1 MASIEAAPRIRHQCS
16 VTKLMEVN
24 NTLAEECKSQLQTT
38 PFGWLLNLHC
48 NIEASG
54 RILEVMAT
62 RWNADARAFQV
73 GDRLI
78 PFTLYDI
85 ALILGLPVRGE
96 PIDLNQAH
104 SGGSMVEKLL
114 DRHLKTTSPDRNKLV
129 TLLTK
134 TSIQVPNRVRLYIA
148 LVFSYFLFPT
158 TSKKVN
164 PSLLPLLDDRANLGT
179 YAWGKAVY
187 DFLVS
192 GLSRAASSM
201 QAKKGRGNLHI
212 QGCTALLQIWA
223 CEHLGV
229 GSKNAEINQPFPR
242 FLAWTHQRMYTKK
255 ASEAFSKSANVLSV
269 LVAMPWEQ
277 DFNVVEE
284 AMETLQ
290 ETHGSSHP
298 IIVRADGAG
307 PSSIPQTPSNELQL
321 ELQAERAE
329 REALARQVRRL
340 KDELDHVKG
349 LVAAVLENSPTIQ
362 QNQAATSQNQPPPS
376 PSQNQPQPSPNE
388 PQPSPN
394 QPPPSPSQNQPQPS
408 PNQPQPSPNQP
419 QPSPSPNQP
428 QPSPN
433 QPPHPPHPHKTSPHP
448 HQTSPHPHPHKASP
462 HPYPHTASPH
472 PHKASCPF
480 KPPLWTCQVHR
491 PRLPREAKLPKGKA
505 AKKAKVAVVDVAS
518 SPSKQDNAGEAAAAM
533 VDLVSSPS
541 KGATSVTYTRA
552 KTRAHKNLMI
562 VAPHSEPVINEW
574 VDAHFLYQPTAADEA
589 VLADFRKKWGAPKRR
604 GTRKRPNEVDSNE
617 MAISTDTYDLTGR
630 EVSSLLAD
638 QAQDDGSRWISTA
651 VVDAFRDVLMRK
663 LTQTGH
669 PPPYINFVISVHGGT
684 TILGMAPSTST
695 QRGKRTR
702 KGKQPI
708 QDDQPQPEAVFRPS
722 WVRSMPTNCNRIFAP
737 AWHNGHFVMMVVDCL
752 QKVFY
757 FFDSLPTAA
766 RRALAPTLRKALE
779 QICMENL
786 KHTDVH
792 TWLLQY
798 KDDIPTQD
806 KYASDCGIFMLTFME
821 SLIFS
826 NKIVQFKEAD
836 CPRIRERILLELYY
850 TSLLPKAVQS

>member
-1 MASIEAAPRIRHQCS
+1 MASIEVAPRIRHQCS

-24 NTLAEECKSQLQTT
+24 KSLAEECKSQLQTT

-96 PIDLNQAH
+96 PIDWNQSH
-104 SGGSMVEKLL
+104 SGGSVVEKLL
-114 DRHLKTTSPDRNKLV
+114 DRHLKTTSPDRTKLV

-229 GSKNAEINQPFPR
+229 GHKNAEINQPFPR

-255 ASEAFSKSANVLSV
+255 ASEAFSNSANVLSV

-298 IIVRADGAG
+298 TISRDDGAG
-307 PSSIPQTPSNELQL
+307 PSSIPQTPSNQLQL

-340 KDELDHVKG
+340 KDELDHVK
-349 LVAAVLENSPTIQ
+349 APTLTKR
-362 QNQAATSQNQPPPS
+362 APTLTKPAPTLTLTKPAPTLTKPA
-376 PSQNQPQPSPNE
+376 PTLTKPAP
-388 PQPSPN
+388 PSPN
-394 QPPPSPSQNQPQPS
+394 QPPPSPSQSQPPPLPSHSQP
-408 PNQPQPSPNQP
+408 P
-419 QPSPSPNQP
+419 PSPSQNEPP
-428 QPSPN
+428 PSQSQLPI
-433 QPPHPPHPHKTSPHP
+433 QTPIVDLPSSP
-448 HQTSPHPHPHKASP
+448 SKA
-462 HPYPHTASPH
+462 
-472 PHKASCPF
+472 
-480 KPPLWTCQVHR
+480 
-491 PRLPREAKLPKGKA
+491 AKRGKA
-505 AKKAKVAVVDVAS
+505 AKKKAKVAVVDLAS
-518 SPSKQDNAGEAAAAM
+518 SPSKRDNAGEAAAAM

-562 VAPHSEPVINEW
+562 VAPHSEPVRNEW

-589 VLADFRKKWGAPKRR
+589 VLADFRKKWGGAKRR
-604 GTRKRPNEVDSNE
+604 ATRKRPNEVDSNE
-617 MAISTDTYDLTGR
+617 MAISTDTYELTGR
-630 EVSSLLAD
+630 EVSSLLGD
-638 QAQDDGSRWISTA
+638 QARDDGSRWISTA
-651 VVDAFRDVLMRK
+651 VVDAFKDVLMQK
-663 LTQTGH
+663 LTESGH
-669 PPPYINFVISVHGGT
+669 PPPYINFIISVHGGT

-708 QDDQPQPEAVFRPS
+708 QDDQPQPQSMFRPS
-722 WVRSMPTNCNRIFAP
+722 WVRSMPTNCNRIFVP
-737 AWHNGHFVMMVVDCL
+737 ACHSGHFVMMVVDCL
-752 QKVFY
+752 EKVFY
-757 FFDSLPTAA
+757 FFDSLPSATH
-766 RRALAPTLRKALE
+766 RALAPTLIPWHHK
-779 QICMENL
+779 
-786 KHTDVH
+786 DVH
-792 TWLLQY
+792 TWLLKY

-806 KYASDCGIFMLTFME
+806 KYA
-821 SLIFS
+821 
-826 NKIVQFKEAD
+826 
-836 CPRIRERILLELYY
+836 
-850 TSLLPKAVQS
+850 

>member
-1 MASIEAAPRIRHQCS
+1 MASIEVAPRIRHQCS

-24 NTLAEECKSQLQTT
+24 KSLAEECKSQLQTT

-96 PIDLNQAH
+96 PIDWNQSH

-114 DRHLKTTSPDRNKLV
+114 DRHLKTTSPDRTKLV

-298 IIVRADGAG
+298 IISRDDGAG

-349 LVAAVLENSPTIQ
+349 LVAAVLENSPNIQ
-362 QNQAATSQNQPPPS
+362 QNQAAPSQNQPPP
-376 PSQNQPQPSPNE
+376 
-388 PQPSPN
+388 
-394 QPPPSPSQNQPQPS
+394 PPSPSAPTLTKRAPTLTKPAPTLTLTKPAPTLTKPAPTLTLTKPAPTLTLTQPAPTLTKPAAHS
-408 PNQPQPSPNQP
+408 
-419 QPSPSPNQP
+419 
-428 QPSPN
+428 
-433 QPPHPPHPHKTSPHP
+433 SPHCGLAKFTV
-448 HQTSPHPHPHKASP
+448 QGCQERQSCQKA
-462 HPYPHTASPH
+462 
-472 PHKASCPF
+472 
-480 KPPLWTCQVHR
+480 
-491 PRLPREAKLPKGKA
+491 A
-505 AKKAKVAVVDVAS
+505 AKKAKVAVVDLAS

-617 MAISTDTYDLTGR
+617 MAISTDTY
-630 EVSSLLAD
+630 EPH
-638 QAQDDGSRWISTA
+638 GSR
-651 VVDAFRDVLMRK
+651 
-663 LTQTGH
+663 G
-669 PPPYINFVISVHGGT
+669 VI
-684 TILGMAPSTST
+684 
-695 QRGKRTR
+695 
-702 KGKQPI
+702 
-708 QDDQPQPEAVFRPS
+708 
-722 WVRSMPTNCNRIFAP
+722 
-737 AWHNGHFVMMVVDCL
+737 
-752 QKVFY
+752 
-757 FFDSLPTAA
+757 
-766 RRALAPTLRKALE
+766 
-779 QICMENL
+779 
-786 KHTDVH
+786 
-792 TWLLQY
+792 
-798 KDDIPTQD
+798 
-806 KYASDCGIFMLTFME
+806 
-821 SLIFS
+821 
-826 NKIVQFKEAD
+826 IV
-836 CPRIRERILLELYY
+836 
-850 TSLLPKAVQS
+850 S

>member
-78 PFTLYDI
+78 PFTLYDV

-290 ETHGSSHP
+290 ESHGSSHP
-298 IIVRADGAG
+298 IMVRADGAG
-307 PSSIPQTPSNELQL
+307 PSSIPQAPSNELQL

-340 KDELDHVKG
+340 KDELDHVKAPT
-349 LVAAVLENSPTIQ
+349 LTSPNPHQ
-362 QNQAATSQNQPPPS
+362 TSPNPHQTSPNPHQ
-376 PSQNQPQPSPNE
+376 PSQTAPTLTKPAPTLTK
-388 PQPSPN
+388 PAPTLTKRAPTLTK
-394 QPPPSPSQNQPQPS
+394 PAPTLTLTKPAPTL
-408 PNQPQPSPNQP
+408 
-419 QPSPSPNQP
+419 
-428 QPSPN
+428 
-433 QPPHPPHPHKTSPHP
+433 K
-448 HQTSPHPHPHKASP
+448 TSPHPHPHKASP

-472 PHKASCPF
+472 PHKASCPL

-491 PRLPREAKLPKGKA
+491 PRLPREAKLPKRRPRWRWWTW
-505 AKKAKVAVVDVAS
+505 AS

-541 KGATSVTYTRA
+541 KGAASVTYARA
-552 KTRAHKNLMI
+552 KTRAQKNLMI

-604 GTRKRPNEVDSNE
+604 GSRKRPNEVDSNE

-651 VVDAFRDVLMRK
+651 VVDAFRDVLIRK

-708 QDDQPQPEAVFRPS
+708 QDDQPQPEAVVRPS

-757 FFDSLPTAA
+757 FFDSLPTAV
-766 RRALAPTLRKALE
+766 RRALAPTLVNTCFE
-779 QICMENL
+779 IS
-786 KHTDVH
+786 VF
-792 TWLLQY
+792 LLTQY
-798 KDDIPTQD
+798 YIP
-806 KYASDCGIFMLTFME
+806 L
-821 SLIFS
+821 
-826 NKIVQFKEAD
+826 
-836 CPRIRERILLELYY
+836 ILLFAACIIEKSFGADMQGELEAYGCPY
-850 TSLLPKAVQS
+850 MAPTIQG

>member
-96 PIDLNQAH
+96 PIDLNQSH

-376 PSQNQPQPSPNE
+376 PSQNQPQPSPNQ

-408 PNQPQPSPNQP
+408 PNEPQ
-419 QPSPSPNQP
+419 PSPNQP

-433 QPPHPPHPHKTSPHP
+433 QPPPSPSQNQPPPSPNQP
-448 HQTSPHPHPHKASP
+448 PPSPSQSQP
-462 HPYPHTASPH
+462 
-472 PHKASCPF
+472 
-480 KPPLWTCQVHR
+480 PPLPSHSQPPPSQSQLPIQAPIVDL
-491 PRLPREAKLPKGKA
+491 PSSPSKAAKKAKLPREAKLPKRRPRWRWWTWQA
-505 AKKAKVAVVDVAS
+505 HHQ
-518 SPSKQDNAGEAAAAM
+518 SKDNAGEAAAAM

-651 VVDAFRDVLMRK
+651 VVDAFKDVLMRK

-757 FFDSLPTAA
+757 FFDSLPTATH
-766 RRALAPTLRKALE
+766 RALAPTLRKALE

-806 KYASDCGIFMLTFME
+806 KYA
-821 SLIFS
+821 
-826 NKIVQFKEAD
+826 
-836 CPRIRERILLELYY
+836 
-850 TSLLPKAVQS
+850 

>member
-96 PIDLNQAH
+96 PIDLNQSH

-340 KDELDHVKG
+340 KDELDHVK
-349 LVAAVLENSPTIQ
+349 APTLTKP
-362 QNQAATSQNQPPPS
+362 APPS
-376 PSQNQPQPSPNE
+376 PSPNQPQPSPNE

-394 QPPPSPSQNQPQPS
+394 QP
-408 PNQPQPSPNQP
+408 
-419 QPSPSPNQP
+419 
-428 QPSPN
+428 
-433 QPPHPPHPHKTSPHP
+433 HPHP
-448 HQTSPHPHPHKASP
+448 HQTSPNPHQTAPTLTKPAPTLTLTKPAPTLTKPAPTLTLTKPAPTLTLTQPAPTLTKPAAHSSP
-462 HPYPHTASPH
+462 HCGLAKFTVQGPRS
-472 PHKASCPF
+472 KA
-480 KPPLWTCQVHR
+480 
-491 PRLPREAKLPKGKA
+491 AKRGKA
-505 AKKAKVAVVDVAS
+505 AKKKAKVAVVDVAS

>member
-1 MASIEAAPRIRHQCS
+1 
-16 VTKLMEVN
+16 MEVN
-24 NTLAEECKSQLQTT
+24 NSLAEECKSQLQTT

-96 PIDLNQAH
+96 PIDWNQSH
-104 SGGSMVEKLL
+104 SGGSVVEKLL
-114 DRHLKTTSPDRNKLV
+114 DRHLKTTSPDRTKLV

-229 GSKNAEINQPFPR
+229 GHKNAEINQPFPR

-255 ASEAFSKSANVLSV
+255 ASEAFSNSANVLSV

-298 IIVRADGAG
+298 TISRDDGAG
-307 PSSIPQTPSNELQL
+307 PSSIPQTPSNQLQL

-349 LVAAVLENSPTIQ
+349 LVAAVLESSPNIQ
-362 QNQAATSQNQPPPS
+362 QNQAAPSQNQPPPS
-376 PSQNQPQPSPNE
+376 PSQNQPQPSPN
-388 PQPSPN
+388 SPN
-394 QPPPSPSQNQPQPS
+394 
-408 PNQPQPSPNQP
+408 
-419 QPSPSPNQP
+419 
-428 QPSPN
+428 
-433 QPPHPPHPHKTSPHP
+433 P
-448 HQTSPHPHPHKASP
+448 HQTSPNPHQTSPTLTLTKPAPTLTKRAPTLTKPAPTLTLTKPAPTLTKPAPTLTLTKPAPTLTLTQPAPTLTLTKRAPTLTLTLTKRAPTLTKPAAHSNPHCGLAKFTVQGCQERQSCQKEGQGGGGGLGKLTIKAGQCRGG
-462 HPYPHTASPH
+462 
-472 PHKASCPF
+472 SCSYGGF
-480 KPPLWTCQVHR
+480 
-491 PRLPREAKLPKGKA
+491 
-505 AKKAKVAVVDVAS
+505 
-518 SPSKQDNAGEAAAAM
+518 
-533 VDLVSSPS
+533 
-541 KGATSVTYTRA
+541 
-552 KTRAHKNLMI
+552 
-562 VAPHSEPVINEW
+562 
-574 VDAHFLYQPTAADEA
+574 AADEA
-589 VLADFRKKWGAPKRR
+589 VLADFRKKWGGAKRR

-617 MAISTDTYDLTGR
+617 MAISTDTYELTGR
-630 EVSSLLAD
+630 EVSSLLGD
-638 QAQDDGSRWISTA
+638 QDRDDGSRWISTA
-651 VVDAFRDVLMRK
+651 VVDAFKDVLMQK
-663 LTQTGH
+663 LTESGH
-669 PPPYINFVISVHGGT
+669 PPPYINFIISVHGGT

-708 QDDQPQPEAVFRPS
+708 QDEQPQPQSMFRPS
-722 WVRSMPTNCNRIFAP
+722 WVRSMPTNCNRFRL
-737 AWHNGHFVMMVVDCL
+737 WD
-752 QKVFY
+752 FY
-757 FFDSLPTAA
+757 ADIHGILDFFKQDST
-766 RRALAPTLRKALE
+766 
-779 QICMENL
+779 
-786 KHTDVH
+786 
-792 TWLLQY
+792 
-798 KDDIPTQD
+798 
-806 KYASDCGIFMLTFME
+806 
-821 SLIFS
+821 
-826 NKIVQFKEAD
+826 VQ
-836 CPRIRERILLELYY
+836 RG
-850 TSLLPKAVQS
+850 

>member
-1 MASIEAAPRIRHQCS
+1 MASIEAAPRICHQCS

-96 PIDLNQAH
+96 PIDLNQSH

-388 PQPSPN
+388 PQPSPSPNQPQPSPNEPQPSPNEPQPSPN
-394 QPPPSPSQNQPQPS
+394 QPPPSPSQNQPP
-408 PNQPQPSPNQP
+408 
-419 QPSPSPNQP
+419 
-428 QPSPN
+428 PSPN
-433 QPPHPPHPHKTSPHP
+433 QPPPSPSQSQP
-448 HQTSPHPHPHKASP
+448 
-462 HPYPHTASPH
+462 
-472 PHKASCPF
+472 
-480 KPPLWTCQVHR
+480 PPLPSHSQ
-491 PRLPREAKLPKGKA
+491 PPPSQSQLPIQAPIVDLPSSPSKAAKRGKA
-505 AKKAKVAVVDVAS
+505 AKKKAKVAVVDVAS

-541 KGATSVTYTRA
+541 KGATSVTYIRA
-552 KTRAHKNLMI
+552 KTRARKNLMI

-617 MAISTDTYDLTGR
+617 MAISTDTYELTGR

>member
-1 MASIEAAPRIRHQCS
+1 MASIDVNTPAGNIEVAPRIRHHCIVS
-16 VTKLMEVN
+16 KLMDVN
-24 NTLAEECKSQLQTT
+24 KSLSEECKSQLQTT

-62 RWNADARAFQV
+62 SWNADARAFQV

-96 PIDLNQAH
+96 PIDCNQSH
-104 SGGSMVEKLL
+104 SGGSVVEKLL
-114 DRHLKTTSPDRNKLV
+114 NRHLKTTSPERTQLV

-134 TSIQVPNRVRLYIA
+134 PSIQVPNRVRLYIA

-223 CEHLGV
+223 CEHLGI
-229 GSKNAEINQPFPR
+229 GQKNAEINQPFPR

-255 ASEAFSKSANVLSV
+255 AREAFSNSANVLSV

-277 DFNVVEE
+277 EFNVVEE

-298 IIVRADGAG
+298 TISRDDGAG
-307 PSSIPQTPSNELQL
+307 PSNIPQTPSNQLQL

-340 KDELDHVKG
+340 KDELDHVK
-349 LVAAVLENSPTIQ
+349 APTLTLTKP
-362 QNQAATSQNQPPPS
+362 APTLTLTQPAPPS
-376 PSQNQPQPSPNE
+376 PSQNE
-388 PQPSPN
+388 
-394 QPPPSPSQNQPQPS
+394 PPPSQSQLPIQTPIVDLPS
-408 PNQPQPSPNQP
+408 
-419 QPSPSPNQP
+419 SPS
-428 QPSPN
+428 
-433 QPPHPPHPHKTSPHP
+433 
-448 HQTSPHPHPHKASP
+448 KAV
-462 HPYPHTASPH
+462 
-472 PHKASCPF
+472 K
-480 KPPLWTCQVHR
+480 R
-491 PRLPREAKLPKGKA
+491 GKA
-505 AKKAKVAVVDVAS
+505 AKKKAKVAVVDLAS
-518 SPSKQDNAGEAAAAM
+518 SPSKQDNAGEAAAAV

-562 VAPHSEPVINEW
+562 VAPHSEPVRNELLMRLSW
-574 VDAHFLYQPTAADEA
+574 LILGRNRGARKGGPLGKGPTRLIAM
-589 VLADFRKKWGAPKRR
+589 R
-604 GTRKRPNEVDSNE
+604 
-617 MAISTDTYDLTGR
+617 MAISTETYELTGR
-630 EVSSLLAD
+630 EVSSLLGD

-651 VVDAFRDVLMRK
+651 VVDAFKDVLMQK
-663 LTQTGH
+663 LTESGH
-669 PPPYINFVISVHGGT
+669 PPPYINFIISVHGGT
-684 TILGMAPSTST
+684 TILGMTQSTST

-708 QDDQPQPEAVFRPS
+708 QDDQPQPQSMFRPS
-722 WVRSMPTNCNRIFAP
+722 WVRSMPTNCNRIFVP
-737 AWHNGHFVMMVVDCL
+737 ACHSGHFVMLVVDCL
-752 QKVFY
+752 EKVFY
-757 FFDSLPTAA
+757 FFDSLPSATH
-766 RRALAPTLRKALE
+766 RALAPTLRKALE
-779 QICMENL
+779 QICIENL
-786 KHTDVH
+786 DHKDVH
-792 TWLLQY
+792 TWLLKY

-806 KYASDCGIFMLTFME
+806 KYA
-821 SLIFS
+821 
-826 NKIVQFKEAD
+826 
-836 CPRIRERILLELYY
+836 
-850 TSLLPKAVQS
+850 

>member
-1 MASIEAAPRIRHQCS
+1 MWPRQWRVLKLHLVFAIS
-16 VTKLMEVN
+16 AVLAKLMEVN
-24 NTLAEECKSQLQTT
+24 KSLAEECKSQLQTT

-96 PIDLNQAH
+96 PIDWNQSH
-104 SGGSMVEKLL
+104 SGGSVVEKLL
-114 DRHLKTTSPDRNKLV
+114 DRHLKTTSPDRTKLV

-229 GSKNAEINQPFPR
+229 GHKNAEINQPFPR

-255 ASEAFSKSANVLSV
+255 ASEAFSNSANVLSV

-298 IIVRADGAG
+298 TISRDDGAG
-307 PSSIPQTPSNELQL
+307 PSSIPQTPSNQLQL

-349 LVAAVLENSPTIQ
+349 LVAAVLESSPNIQ
-362 QNQAATSQNQPPPS
+362 QNQAAPSQNQPPPS

-394 QPPPSPSQNQPQPS
+394 QPQPSPAPTLSPPTTLTKSPQPPPSPPSPSQNEPP
-408 PNQPQPSPNQP
+408 
-419 QPSPSPNQP
+419 PSPSKPAPTLPIQTP
-428 QPSPN
+428 IVDLPS
-433 QPPHPPHPHKTSPHP
+433 SP
-448 HQTSPHPHPHKASP
+448 SKA
-462 HPYPHTASPH
+462 
-472 PHKASCPF
+472 
-480 KPPLWTCQVHR
+480 
-491 PRLPREAKLPKGKA
+491 AKRGKA
-505 AKKAKVAVVDVAS
+505 AKKKAKVAVVDLAS
-518 SPSKQDNAGEAAAAM
+518 SPSKRDNAGEAAAAM

-562 VAPHSEPVINEW
+562 VAPHSEPVRNEW

-589 VLADFRKKWGAPKRR
+589 VLADFRKKWGGAKRR
-604 GTRKRPNEVDSNE
+604 ATRKRPNEVDSDE
-617 MAISTDTYDLTGR
+617 MAISTDTYELTGR
-630 EVSSLLAD
+630 EVSSLLGD
-638 QAQDDGSRWISTA
+638 QAKDDGSRWISTA
-651 VVDAFRDVLMRK
+651 VVDAFKDVLMQK
-663 LTQTGH
+663 LTESGH
-669 PPPYINFVISVHGGT
+669 PPPYINFIISVHGGT
-684 TILGMAPSTST
+684 TILGMTPSTST

-708 QDDQPQPEAVFRPS
+708 QDDQPQPQSLFRPS
-722 WVRSMPTNCNRIFAP
+722 WVRAMPRNCNRIFVP
-737 AWHNGHFVMMVVDCL
+737 ACHSGHFVMMVVDCL
-752 QKVFY
+752 EKVFY
-757 FFDSLPTAA
+757 FFDSLPSATH
-766 RRALAPTLRKALE
+766 RALAPTLRKALE
-779 QICMENL
+779 QICVENL
-786 KHTDVH
+786 DHKDVH
-792 TWLLQY
+792 TWLLKY

-826 NKIVQFKEAD
+826 NKIVQFEEAD
-836 CPRIRERILLELYY
+836 CPRIRQRILLEFYY
-850 TSLLPKAVQS
+850 NSLLPKAVQS

>member
-1 MASIEAAPRIRHQCS
+1 MWPRQWRVLKLHLVFAIS
-16 VTKLMEVN
+16 AVLAKLMEVN
-24 NTLAEECKSQLQTT
+24 KSLAEECKSQLQTT

-96 PIDLNQAH
+96 PIDWNQSH
-104 SGGSMVEKLL
+104 SGG
-114 DRHLKTTSPDRNKLV
+114 
-129 TLLTK
+129 
-134 TSIQVPNRVRLYIA
+134 VRLYIA

-229 GSKNAEINQPFPR
+229 GHKNAEINQPFPR

-255 ASEAFSKSANVLSV
+255 ASEAFSNSANVLSV

-298 IIVRADGAG
+298 TISRDDGAG
-307 PSSIPQTPSNELQL
+307 PSSIPQTPSNQLQL

-340 KDELDHVKG
+340 KDELDHVK
-349 LVAAVLENSPTIQ
+349 APTLTKRAPTLTKPAPTLTKPAPTLTLTQ
-362 QNQAATSQNQPPPS
+362 PPPSHSQPPPS
-376 PSQNQPQPSPNE
+376 PSQNE
-388 PQPSPN
+388 
-394 QPPPSPSQNQPQPS
+394 PPPSPSPSQNEPPPS
-408 PNQPQPSPNQP
+408 QSQLPIQTPIVDLPS
-419 QPSPSPNQP
+419 SPS
-428 QPSPN
+428 
-433 QPPHPPHPHKTSPHP
+433 
-448 HQTSPHPHPHKASP
+448 KA
-462 HPYPHTASPH
+462 
-472 PHKASCPF
+472 
-480 KPPLWTCQVHR
+480 
-491 PRLPREAKLPKGKA
+491 AKRGKA
-505 AKKAKVAVVDVAS
+505 AKKKAKVAVVDLAS
-518 SPSKQDNAGEAAAAM
+518 SPSKRDNAGEAAAAM

-562 VAPHSEPVINEW
+562 VAPHSEPVRNEEEMGGREK
-574 VDAHFLYQPTAADEA
+574 AGPLGKGCNNS
-589 VLADFRKKWGAPKRR
+589 LLSIM
-604 GTRKRPNEVDSNE
+604 PNEVDSNE
-617 MAISTDTYDLTGR
+617 MAISTETYELTGR
-630 EVSSLLAD
+630 EVSSLLGD
-638 QAQDDGSRWISTA
+638 QARDDGSRWISTA
-651 VVDAFRDVLMRK
+651 VVDAFKDVLMQK
-663 LTQTGH
+663 LTESGH
-669 PPPYINFVISVHGGT
+669 PPPYINFIISVHGGT

-708 QDDQPQPEAVFRPS
+708 QDEQPQPQSMFRPS
-722 WVRSMPTNCNRIFAP
+722 WVRSMPTNCNRIFVP
-737 AWHNGHFVMMVVDCL
+737 ACHSGHFVMMVVDCL
-752 QKVFY
+752 EKVFY
-757 FFDSLPTAA
+757 FFDSLPSATH
-766 RRALAPTLRKALE
+766 RALAPTLRKALE
-779 QICMENL
+779 RICIENL
-786 KHTDVH
+786 DHKDVH
-792 TWLLQY
+792 TWLLKY

-836 CPRIRERILLELYY
+836 CPRIRQRILLELYY
-850 TSLLPKAVQS
+850 NSLLPKAVQS

>member
-96 PIDLNQAH
+96 PIDLNQSH

-277 DFNVVEE
+277 DFNV
-284 AMETLQ
+284 
-290 ETHGSSHP
+290 
-298 IIVRADGAG
+298 
-307 PSSIPQTPSNELQL
+307 L

-340 KDELDHVKG
+340 KDELDHVKAPT
-349 LVAAVLENSPTIQ
+349 LTKRAPTLTKPAPTLTLTKPAPTLTKRAPTLTKPAPTLTLTKPAPTLTKPAPTLTLTKPAPTLTLTQPAPTLTKPAAHS
-362 QNQAATSQNQPPPS
+362 
-376 PSQNQPQPSPNE
+376 
-388 PQPSPN
+388 
-394 QPPPSPSQNQPQPS
+394 
-408 PNQPQPSPNQP
+408 
-419 QPSPSPNQP
+419 
-428 QPSPN
+428 
-433 QPPHPPHPHKTSPHP
+433 SPHCGLAKFTV
-448 HQTSPHPHPHKASP
+448 QGCQERQSCQKA
-462 HPYPHTASPH
+462 
-472 PHKASCPF
+472 
-480 KPPLWTCQVHR
+480 
-491 PRLPREAKLPKGKA
+491 A

-638 QAQDDGSRWISTA
+638 QAQDDGSRWWTLL
-651 VVDAFRDVLMRK
+651 RDVLMRK

-766 RRALAPTLRKALE
+766 HRALAPTLRKALE

-806 KYASDCGIFMLTFME
+806 KYA
-821 SLIFS
+821 
-826 NKIVQFKEAD
+826 
-836 CPRIRERILLELYY
+836 
-850 TSLLPKAVQS
+850 

>member
-24 NTLAEECKSQLQTT
+24 NSLAEECKSQLQTT

-96 PIDLNQAH
+96 PIDLEPI
-104 SGGSMVEKLL
+104 S
-114 DRHLKTTSPDRNKLV
+114 
-129 TLLTK
+129 
-134 TSIQVPNRVRLYIA
+134 
-148 LVFSYFLFPT
+148 F
-158 TSKKVN
+158 
-164 PSLLPLLDDRANLGT
+164 
-179 YAWGKAVY
+179 WGAVY

-277 DFNVVEE
+277 DFNV
-284 AMETLQ
+284 
-290 ETHGSSHP
+290 
-298 IIVRADGAG
+298 
-307 PSSIPQTPSNELQL
+307 L

-349 LVAAVLENSPTIQ
+349 LVAA
-362 QNQAATSQNQPPPS
+362 
-376 PSQNQPQPSPNE
+376 PQPSPNE

-394 QPPPSPSQNQPQPS
+394 QPPPSPSQNQPP
-408 PNQPQPSPNQP
+408 
-419 QPSPSPNQP
+419 
-428 QPSPN
+428 PSPN
-433 QPPHPPHPHKTSPHP
+433 QPPPSPSQSQP
-448 HQTSPHPHPHKASP
+448 
-462 HPYPHTASPH
+462 
-472 PHKASCPF
+472 
-480 KPPLWTCQVHR
+480 PPLPSHSQ
-491 PRLPREAKLPKGKA
+491 PPPSQSQLPIQTPIVDLPSSPSKAAKRGKA
-505 AKKAKVAVVDVAS
+505 AKKKAKVAVVDLAS

-651 VVDAFRDVLMRK
+651 VVDAFKDVLMRK

-708 QDDQPQPEAVFRPS
+708 QDDQPQPEAMFRPS

-737 AWHNGHFVMMVVDCL
+737 ACHNGHFVMMVVDCL

-757 FFDSLPTAA
+757 FFDSLPTATH
-766 RRALAPTLRKALE
+766 RALAPTLRKALE

-806 KYASDCGIFMLTFME
+806 KYA
-821 SLIFS
+821 
-826 NKIVQFKEAD
+826 
-836 CPRIRERILLELYY
+836 
-850 TSLLPKAVQS
+850 

>member
-1 MASIEAAPRIRHQCS
+1 MASIEVAPRIRHQCS

-24 NTLAEECKSQLQTT
+24 KSLAEECKSQLQTT

-96 PIDLNQAH
+96 PIDWNQSH
-104 SGGSMVEKLL
+104 SGGSVVEKLL
-114 DRHLKTTSPDRNKLV
+114 DRHLKTTSPDRTKLV

-212 QGCTALLQIWA
+212 QDMGMRALGGWS
-223 CEHLGV
+223 H
-229 GSKNAEINQPFPR
+229 KNAEINQPFPR

-255 ASEAFSKSANVLSV
+255 ASEAFSNSANVLSV

-298 IIVRADGAG
+298 TISRDDGAG
-307 PSSIPQTPSNELQL
+307 PSSIPQTPSNQLQL

-340 KDELDHVKG
+340 KDELDHVKAPTLTKPAPTLTLTKPAPTLTKPAPTLTLTKPAPTLTLTQPAPTLTLTKRAPTLTKPAAHSNPHCG
-349 LVAAVLENSPTIQ
+349 LAKFTVQGCQERQSCQKEGQGGGGGLGKLTIKAGQCRGGSCSYGGFGPT
-362 QNQAATSQNQPPPS
+362 
-376 PSQNQPQPSPNE
+376 
-388 PQPSPN
+388 
-394 QPPPSPSQNQPQPS
+394 
-408 PNQPQPSPNQP
+408 
-419 QPSPSPNQP
+419 
-428 QPSPN
+428 
-433 QPPHPPHPHKTSPHP
+433 
-448 HQTSPHPHPHKASP
+448 
-462 HPYPHTASPH
+462 
-472 PHKASCPF
+472 
-480 KPPLWTCQVHR
+480 
-491 PRLPREAKLPKGKA
+491 RLIA
-505 AKKAKVAVVDVAS
+505 
-518 SPSKQDNAGEAAAAM
+518 
-533 VDLVSSPS
+533 
-541 KGATSVTYTRA
+541 
-552 KTRAHKNLMI
+552 
-562 VAPHSEPVINEW
+562 
-574 VDAHFLYQPTAADEA
+574 
-589 VLADFRKKWGAPKRR
+589 
-604 GTRKRPNEVDSNE
+604 NE
-617 MAISTDTYDLTGR
+617 MAISTDTYELTGR
-630 EVSSLLAD
+630 EVSSLLGD
-638 QAQDDGSRWISTA
+638 QAKDDGSRWISTA
-651 VVDAFRDVLMRK
+651 VVDAFKDVLMQK
-663 LTQTGH
+663 LTESGH
-669 PPPYINFVISVHGGT
+669 PPPYINFIISVHGGT
-684 TILGMAPSTST
+684 TILGMTPSTST

-708 QDDQPQPEAVFRPS
+708 QDDQPQPQSLFRPS
-722 WVRSMPTNCNRIFAP
+722 WVRAMPKNCNRIFVP
-737 AWHNGHFVMMVVDCL
+737 ACHSGHFVMMVVDCL
-752 QKVFY
+752 EKVFY
-757 FFDSLPTAA
+757 FFYSLPSATH
-766 RRALAPTLRKALE
+766 RALAPTLRKALE
-779 QICMENL
+779 QICVENL
-786 KHTDVH
+786 DHKDVH
-792 TWLLQY
+792 TWLLKY

-826 NKIVQFKEAD
+826 NKIVQFEEAD
-836 CPRIRERILLELYY
+836 CPRIRQRILLEFYY
-850 TSLLPKAVQS
+850 NSLLPKAVQS

>member
-1 MASIEAAPRIRHQCS
+1 MASIEVAPRIRHQCS

-24 NTLAEECKSQLQTT
+24 KSLAEECKSQLQTT

-96 PIDLNQAH
+96 PIDWNQSH
-104 SGGSMVEKLL
+104 SGG
-114 DRHLKTTSPDRNKLV
+114 
-129 TLLTK
+129 
-134 TSIQVPNRVRLYIA
+134 
-148 LVFSYFLFPT
+148 
-158 TSKKVN
+158 
-164 PSLLPLLDDRANLGT
+164 ANLGT

-212 QGCTALLQIWA
+212 QDMGMRALGGWFT
-223 CEHLGV
+223 
-229 GSKNAEINQPFPR
+229 KNAEINQPFPR

-298 IIVRADGAG
+298 IISRDDGAG

-340 KDELDHVKG
+340 KDELDHVK
-349 LVAAVLENSPTIQ
+349 APTLTKR
-362 QNQAATSQNQPPPS
+362 APTLTKPAPTLTLTKPAPTLTKPA
-376 PSQNQPQPSPNE
+376 PTLTKPAPTLTLTKP
-388 PQPSPN
+388 PSPN
-394 QPPPSPSQNQPQPS
+394 QPPPLPSHSQPPPSQSQLPIQTPIVDLPSSPS
-408 PNQPQPSPNQP
+408 
-419 QPSPSPNQP
+419 
-428 QPSPN
+428 
-433 QPPHPPHPHKTSPHP
+433 
-448 HQTSPHPHPHKASP
+448 KA
-462 HPYPHTASPH
+462 
-472 PHKASCPF
+472 
-480 KPPLWTCQVHR
+480 
-491 PRLPREAKLPKGKA
+491 AKRGKA
-505 AKKAKVAVVDVAS
+505 AKKKAKVAVVDLAS

-617 MAISTDTYDLTGR
+617 MAISTDTY
-630 EVSSLLAD
+630 EPH
-638 QAQDDGSRWISTA
+638 GSR
-651 VVDAFRDVLMRK
+651 
-663 LTQTGH
+663 G
-669 PPPYINFVISVHGGT
+669 VIIT

-737 AWHNGHFVMMVVDCL
+737 ACHNGHFVMMVVDCL

-757 FFDSLPTAA
+757 FFDSLPTATH
-766 RRALAPTLRKALE
+766 RALAPTLRKALE

-806 KYASDCGIFMLTFME
+806 KYA
-821 SLIFS
+821 
-826 NKIVQFKEAD
+826 
-836 CPRIRERILLELYY
+836 
-850 TSLLPKAVQS
+850 

>member
-1 MASIEAAPRIRHQCS
+1 MASIEVAPRIRHQCS

-24 NTLAEECKSQLQTT
+24 KSLAEECKSQLQTT

-96 PIDLNQAH
+96 PIDWNQSH
-104 SGGSMVEKLL
+104 SGGSVVEKLL
-114 DRHLKTTSPDRNKLV
+114 DRHLKTTSPDRTKLV

-229 GSKNAEINQPFPR
+229 GHKNAEINQPFPR

-255 ASEAFSKSANVLSV
+255 ASEAFSNSANVLSV

-298 IIVRADGAG
+298 TISRDDGAG
-307 PSSIPQTPSNELQL
+307 PSSIPQTPSNQLQL

-349 LVAAVLENSPTIQ
+349 LVAAVLESSPNIQ
-362 QNQAATSQNQPPPS
+362 QNQAAPSQNQPPPS

-408 PNQPQPSPNQP
+408 PNEPQ
-419 QPSPSPNQP
+419 PSPNQP

-433 QPPHPPHPHKTSPHP
+433 QPHPHQTSPHP
-448 HQTSPHPHPHKASP
+448 HQTSPHPHPHQSQPPPSPSHSQPPPSPSQNEPPPSPSPSQNEPPPSQSQLPIQTPIVDLPSSPSKA
-462 HPYPHTASPH
+462 
-472 PHKASCPF
+472 
-480 KPPLWTCQVHR
+480 
-491 PRLPREAKLPKGKA
+491 AKRGKA
-505 AKKAKVAVVDVAS
+505 AKKKAKVAVVDLAS
-518 SPSKQDNAGEAAAAM
+518 SPSKRDNAGEAAAAM

-562 VAPHSEPVINEW
+562 VAPHSEPVRNEEEMGGREK
-574 VDAHFLYQPTAADEA
+574 AGPLGKGCNNS
-589 VLADFRKKWGAPKRR
+589 LLSIM
-604 GTRKRPNEVDSNE
+604 PNEVDSNE
-617 MAISTDTYDLTGR
+617 MAISTDTYELTGR
-630 EVSSLLAD
+630 EVSSLLGD
-638 QAQDDGSRWISTA
+638 QDRDDGSRWISTA
-651 VVDAFRDVLMRK
+651 VVDAFKDVLMQK
-663 LTQTGH
+663 LTESGH
-669 PPPYINFVISVHGGT
+669 PPPYINFIISVHGGT

-708 QDDQPQPEAVFRPS
+708 QDEQPQPQSMFRPS
-722 WVRSMPTNCNRIFAP
+722 WVRSMPTNCNR
-737 AWHNGHFVMMVVDCL
+737 
-752 QKVFY
+752 
-757 FFDSLPTAA
+757 
-766 RRALAPTLRKALE
+766 
-779 QICMENL
+779 
-786 KHTDVH
+786 
-792 TWLLQY
+792 
-798 KDDIPTQD
+798 
-806 KYASDCGIFMLTFME
+806 
-821 SLIFS
+821 
-826 NKIVQFKEAD
+826 AD
-836 CPRIRERILLELYY
+836 CPRIRQRILLELYY
-850 TSLLPKAVQS
+850 NSLLPKAVQS